1 MSRLVKAKKREEE
14 EAARKAKEK
23 LDKVTAEEKAR
34 EKKKWSG
41 VLKQDTSD
49 SHLYD
54 DDLLYGKG
62 ENVNSSN
69 TNDNPPSP
77 PQLESAKIPQGNASS
92 AVQFLRS
99 ASTEE
104 DTSNKQS
111 KVVSIGLDL

>member
-1 MSRLVKAKKREEE
+1 M
-14 EAARKAKEK
+14 
-23 LDKVTAEEKAR
+23 
-34 EKKKWSG
+34 
-41 VLKQDTSD
+41 KQDTSD